1 MSPVAVPAFDGAP
14 GLYLVATPIGNLS
27 DITLRALSVLA
38 GADVVA
44 CEDTRMTKRL
54 MDRFGIGTPRCAY
67 HDHNARTVRP
77 RLLAR
82 IENGDAVALVSDAGT
97 PLVAD
102 PGYKLVRDAVARGLA
117 VTIVPG
123 PSSVTAA
130 LVVSGLP
137 TDRYLFVGFLPNR
150 KAARIK
156 ALVSVKAVGATLVFF
171 EAARRLPQSLADM
184 HAVLGPRPAAVAREL
199 TKKFEDVTRGGLD
212 QLAARYGREGAP
224 KGEVVVV
231 VAPPDEDAG
240 RHPDLDLDAV
250 LARLLEGLSVKQAV
264 AAAAAETGLPR
275 REVYARAL
283 QLTKPA

>member
-1 MSPVAVPAFDGAP
+1 MPTFEGGP
-14 GLYLVATPIGNLS
+14 GLYLVSTPIGNLS
-27 DITLRALSVLA
+27 DVTLRALSVLA

-44 CEDTRMTKRL
+44 CEDTRITKRL
-54 MDRFGIGTPRCAY
+54 MDRFGIATPRCAY

-82 IENGDAVALVSDAGT
+82 MENGEAVALVSDAGT

-102 PGYKLVRDAVARGLA
+102 PGYKLVREAVERGLA
-117 VTIVPG
+117 VTAVPG
-123 PSSVTAA
+123 PSSVPAA
-130 LVVSGLP
+130 LAVSGLP

-150 KAARIK
+150 KAARTK
-156 ALVSVKAVGATLVFF
+156 ALVSVKAVRATLVFF

-184 HAVLGPRPAAVAREL
+184 YAVLGPRPAAVAREL
-199 TKKFEDVTRGGLD
+199 TKKFEDVTRDGLD
-212 QLAARYGREGAP
+212 ELAAHYGQVGAP

-231 VAPPDEDAG
+231 VGPPDEGAVG
-240 RHPDLDLDAV
+240 GADLDAV
-250 LARLLEGLSVKQAV
+250 LTRLLDAQITKQAV
-264 AAAAAETGLPR
+264 AAATAETGLPR